1 MRYIKSIALGKFRE
15 LDLSRRSMK
24 ELNARKNDFFAAV
37 SVVLLKFSLS
47 AYFAF
52 FNDSKKIDC
61 QLLLLEIYSLCMIY
75 SLGASR
81 TYLVAK
87 KESLSFLSAF

>member
-1 MRYIKSIALGKFRE
+1 
-15 LDLSRRSMK
+15 MK

-37 SVVLLKFSLS
+37 SVVLLKFSPS

-61 QLLLLEIYSLCMIY
+61 KLLLLEIYSLCMIY
-75 SLGASR
+75 SPGAPRS
-81 TYLVAK
+81 YLVAK
-87 KESLSFLSAF
+87 KESLALVTAF